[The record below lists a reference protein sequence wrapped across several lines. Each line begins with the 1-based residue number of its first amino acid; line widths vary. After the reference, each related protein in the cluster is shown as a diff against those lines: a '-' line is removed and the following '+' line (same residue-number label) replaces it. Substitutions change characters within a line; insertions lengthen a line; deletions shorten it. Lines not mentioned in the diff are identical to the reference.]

1 MKRNKNLLVKQL
13 DQKFTAIVTKS
24 LVTEAF
30 INALPF
36 PGEEVEA
43 NLESFVEYSNTV
55 LNSLSP
61 ESLIARALEAA
72 ETNYPDKPEYNDAL
86 TDLENS
92 VSSVVRQ
99 IATEAANDAYLSDD
113 TTPEIVETAKL
124 DQKATDKLAQLSKQN
139 GIKGISKV
147 IKKTVIDTIKKEK
160 AEYEEEQKMREDI
173 RDMLKSEDN
182 SRQESGNFADT
193 AETAENADA
202 PAPATDAVESYLN
215 YLLAP
220 TDARHPISFFSK
232 LQDVCMEGLMSYPDF
247 HEEFNHKFAA
257 KITLESTFDYF
268 DKSKMPL
275 NEKLEY
281 LAIASEGAA
290 ECANMTPEEKA
301 MKMKRIA
308 KTAFICSIC
317 IMTMMQTLKTM
328 RLCSPS
334 LGQVKD
340 FVNTPTK
347 NPEIDKVALTELE
360 PEIAD
365 TTNGVRKSI
374 AMGAMTLSDAVTA
387 QEALNKIKTQLER
400 IAATESMKYTHEKI
414 MNDLTTALEN
424 LSRCIDEGGCVKTPS
439 EPAITS
445 EFVSSQKA
453 NNISRMEYVV
463 KRIAR
468 DPSVTYCQI
477 SVNGQTKIEQADD
490 LIIEIV
496 GYNASDIPV
505 KKEELTLAAAP
516 EFGNNIAEVLKY
528 TANYCDFGTKPV
540 YIYYL
545 DAGYKVNI
553 KG

>member
-61 ESLIARALEAA
+61 ETLIARALEAA
-72 ETNYPDKPEYNDAL
+72 ETDYPNNPEYNDAL
-86 TDLENS
+86 TDLEDS

-160 AEYEEEQKMREDI
+160 AEYEEEQKMRDDI

-232 LQDVCMEGLMSYPDF
+232 LQEQLMLS
-247 HEEFNHKFAA
+247 
-257 KITLESTFDYF
+257 
-268 DKSKMPL
+268 
-275 NEKLEY
+275 
-281 LAIASEGAA
+281 
-290 ECANMTPEEKA
+290 
-301 MKMKRIA
+301 
-308 KTAFICSIC
+308 
-317 IMTMMQTLKTM
+317 
-328 RLCSPS
+328 S
-334 LGQVKD
+334 L
-340 FVNTPTK
+340 
-347 NPEIDKVALTELE
+347 I
-360 PEIAD
+360 
-365 TTNGVRKSI
+365 
-374 AMGAMTLSDAVTA
+374 
-387 QEALNKIKTQLER
+387 
-400 IAATESMKYTHEKI
+400 
-414 MNDLTTALEN
+414 
-424 LSRCIDEGGCVKTPS
+424 
-439 EPAITS
+439 
-445 EFVSSQKA
+445 
-453 NNISRMEYVV
+453 
-463 KRIAR
+463 
-468 DPSVTYCQI
+468 
-477 SVNGQTKIEQADD
+477 
-490 LIIEIV
+490 
-496 GYNASDIPV
+496 
-505 KKEELTLAAAP
+505 
-516 EFGNNIAEVLKY
+516 
-528 TANYCDFGTKPV
+528 
-540 YIYYL
+540 
-545 DAGYKVNI
+545 
-553 KG
+553 